1 MTIAFA
7 YIKTVSKQS
16 KKGPKQDCMY
26 LITGEHDAFIKYK
39 TSTISDFLN
48 THISLLK
55 LIFNEAVGRTAFD
68 L

>member
-16 KKGPKQDCMY
+16 KKGLKQDCMY
-26 LITGEHDAFIKYK
+26 LITGDYDAFKK
-39 TSTISDFLN
+39 SKKSTISDFLN

>member
-1 MTIAFA
+1 
-7 YIKTVSKQS
+7 
-16 KKGPKQDCMY
+16 MY